1 MNKLEKFIK
10 ENVGMLVGG
19 ALALILILFIL
30 EVGIVKAILITVV
43 VIVGII
49 LGKKFITYD
58 KIRDL
63 LKDKN

>member
-58 KIRDL
+58 KIKEL

>member
-58 KIRDL
+58 KIREL

>member
-1 MNKLEKFIK
+1 LNKLEKFIK

-58 KIRDL
+58 KIREL

>member
-30 EVGIVKAILITVV
+30 EVGIIKAILITVV

-58 KIRDL
+58 KIKEL

>member
-1 MNKLEKFIK
+1 LNKLEKFIK

-58 KIRDL
+58 KIKEL

>member
-58 KIRDL
+58 KIREF

>member
-1 MNKLEKFIK
+1 
-10 ENVGMLVGG
+10 MLVGG

-58 KIRDL
+58 KIKEL